1 MFKGAILCGNSKD
14 ARLKVFGF
22 CMLVCHFASL
32 RHGCLALLLNL
43 MPVSVKAEYEDAFV
57 ADVQST
63 LLAPSAPSGLPLPTL
78 RSRRAGGYVAVLVFT
93 IFSVGVIRG
102 RRCGLA
108 QGPYHLHGA
117 GRCGN
122 VANSRSA
129 MCCCELPDVCPDFGW
144 PVVCPDSGLS
154 QLSARPSGWPVVC
167 PDSGL

>member
-1 MFKGAILCGNSKD
+1 
-14 ARLKVFGF
+14 
-22 CMLVCHFASL
+22 MLVCHFASL

-122 VANSRSA
+122 EANSRSA
-129 MCCCELPDVCPDFGW
+129 MCCCELPVSARTLDGP
-144 PVVCPDSGLS
+144 
-154 QLSARPSGWPVVC
+154 LSARTAGFPSCLP
-167 PDSGL
+167 GLLDGPLSAWTAGSELTAL